1 MHARGVERVRAAR
14 DAHEARRVEIGLRPQ
29 LGHLLELPA
38 VGERAVGLAVRHDV
52 LGDRRRDAGDVP
64 QQARARGV
72 HVDAHA
78 VDHVLDHVAQ
88 RAAELALVEVVLV
101 LANADGLGRDLD
113 QFRQRVL
120 QAAAQAH
127 RAARGHVEVG
137 VFLARQLGGR
147 VHRCARLVHDGVAQL
162 GCGLGDE
169 RRHNLLGLAARRAV
183 AHHDGVDAVLAREAQ
198 QLALGSRDIASRGR
212 GVQDGVVEELAVL
225 VQHGDLAARPVTG
238 VERDHA
244 GTTDGTL
251 LQQALGVL
259 GEDLDGVLLR
269 AHGEVHAQLALER
282 GCHEALVSVG
292 DGSVELPR
300 ERPATTRVPA
310 LQALGRGLTVHAH
323 AHAQLALTLT
333 AIDGEDTVVGDG
345 PGRLGELVIGL
356 VRGLLVRIDGLRL
369 DGGRLMRVLAQVRRV
384 LGILR
389 HELRHDVAR
398 AGERRLRRGEAALG
412 VDVARGRRERTL
424 PLHGLHENEV
434 RERLEAGV
442 TRLRRAG
449 GPLLAERLVEV
460 LNALERGR
468 LLDALAE
475 LVRELALAVDHR
487 DDVGLALL
495 EVAQVGQAVVKR
507 TQRDVIHTARGLLAV
522 AGDEGDRRALIDEGD
537 DGLDAR
543 DRLPQLCGERGHDA
557 LVHGGDV
564 LRGGFCAPRCR
575 GIRQVIGR
583 EGACGTQGAHRAR
596 RSCSRCS
603 ERCGRDGCSGR
614 DDRARPNR

>member
-1 MHARGVERVRAAR
+1 M
-14 DAHEARRVEIGLRPQ
+14 
-29 LGHLLELPA
+29 
-38 VGERAVGLAVRHDV
+38 
-52 LGDRRRDAGDVP
+52 
-64 QQARARGV
+64 
-72 HVDAHA
+72 
-78 VDHVLDHVAQ
+78 
-88 RAAELALVEVVLV
+88 
-101 LANADGLGRDLD
+101 
-113 QFRQRVL
+113 
-120 QAAAQAH
+120 
-127 RAARGHVEVG
+127 
-137 VFLARQLGGR
+137 
-147 VHRCARLVHDGVAQL
+147 
-162 GCGLGDE
+162 
-169 RRHNLLGLAARRAV
+169 
-183 AHHDGVDAVLAREAQ
+183 LAREAQ
-198 QLALGSRDIASRGR
+198 QLALGARDIAAWGR
-212 GVQDGVVEELAVL
+212 GVQNGVVEQLAVL
-225 VQHGDLAARPVTG
+225 VQHRHLAAGAIPR

-244 GTTDGTL
+244 GAAHGAL

-259 GEDLDGVLLR
+259 GEHLDGVLLG
-269 AHGEVHAQLALER
+269 AHGEVHAQFALER
-282 GCHEALVSVG
+282 GGHQTLVAIG
-292 DGSVELPR
+292 DGGVELPR

-333 AIDGEDTVVGDG
+333 AIDGKDTVVGDG

-434 RERLEAGV
+434 RERLEACIA
-442 TRLRRAG
+442 RLRRAG

-475 LVRELALAVDHR
+475 LVRKLALAVDHR

-495 EVAQVGQAVVKR
+495 EVAQVGKAVVER
-507 TQRDVIHTARGLLAV
+507 TQRDVVHAARRLLAV
-522 AGDEGDRRALIDEGD
+522 AGDERDRGALIDEGND
-537 DGLDAR
+537 RLDAR
-543 DRLPQLCGERGHDA
+543 DRLPQLGGERGHDA
-557 LVHGGDV
+557 LVHGDDV

-603 ERCGRDGCSGR
+603 KRCGRDGCSGR
-614 DDRARPNR
+614 DGRARPNR